1 MSGDEFA
8 TMIAISTANQKR
20 LGLPAPF
27 QTGEERD
34 ACFKVIMI
42 VVIMFM
48 AMMKVMLLVK
58 VTVMVLV
65 RMMVISGTPDSRL
78 VNLFWRA
85 SVIFYR
91 QWTRTVTAPSHTMSG
106 SDSSWRYKIRSTDF
120 LQSQSISIKRTWSHP
135 IQPTPINLNPSQ
147 SIQIQSTPIHPTI
160 LIWHFIDLQDIISP
174 VAAL

>member
-1 MSGDEFA
+1 
-8 TMIAISTANQKR
+8 MIAISTANQKR

-78 VNLFWRA
+78 VNLF
-85 SVIFYR
+85 
-91 QWTRTVTAPSHTMSG
+91 
-106 SDSSWRYKIRSTDF
+106 
-120 LQSQSISIKRTWSHP
+120 
-135 IQPTPINLNPSQ
+135 
-147 SIQIQSTPIHPTI
+147 
-160 LIWHFIDLQDIISP
+160 
-174 VAAL
+174 